1 MVYPIYVYGQ
11 PVLRKVA
18 VDIDKNYPNLSEFIK
33 NIFETMDK
41 SDGVGLAA
49 PQVGESIRLF
59 VTEGGSFA
67 EEDETMRDFRKVY
80 INAQIIDRSGD
91 DDVFNEGCLSLPT
104 LREDVVR
111 KSKIR
116 ITYYDQDF
124 NFFDEKYDGLKA
136 RIIQHEYDHID
147 GKMFIDHL
155 SPLRK
160 RIIKRKLNA
169 ISKGEVDIPYKI
181 KVVKQ

>member
-18 VDIDKNYPNLSEFIK
+18 VEIDKNYPKLNEFIQ
-33 NIFETMDK
+33 NMFDTMDK
-41 SDGVGLAA
+41 TDGVGLAA

-59 VTEGGSFA
+59 VTDGAAFEKDDA
-67 EEDETMRDFRKVY
+67 NMANFRKVY
-80 INAQIIDRSGD
+80 INAQIIERSGTD
-91 DDVFNEGCLSLPT
+91 EVFNEGCLSLPT
-104 LREDVVR
+104 LREDVIR
-111 KSKIR
+111 KSTIR

-124 NFFDEKYDGLKA
+124 NFFNEVYDGTKA

-160 RIIKRKLNA
+160 RIIKRKLAN
-169 ISKGEVDIPYKI
+169 ISRGEVDIAYKI

>member
-18 VDIDKNYPNLSEFIK
+18 VEIDKNYPNLSEFIQ
-33 NIFETMDK
+33 NMFETMDK
-41 SDGVGLAA
+41 TDGVGLAA

-59 VTEGGSFA
+59 VTDGTAFEKD
-67 EEDETMRDFRKVY
+67 DETMKNFRKVY
-80 INAQIIDRSGD
+80 INAQIIERSGAD
-91 DDVFNEGCLSLPT
+91 TSFNEGCLSLPT
-104 LREDVVR
+104 LREDVIR
-111 KSKIR
+111 KSVIR

-124 NFFDEKYDGLKA
+124 NFFDEVYDGTKA

-160 RIIKRKLNA
+160 RIIKRKLND
-169 ISKGEVDIPYKI
+169 ISKGNVDIAYKI